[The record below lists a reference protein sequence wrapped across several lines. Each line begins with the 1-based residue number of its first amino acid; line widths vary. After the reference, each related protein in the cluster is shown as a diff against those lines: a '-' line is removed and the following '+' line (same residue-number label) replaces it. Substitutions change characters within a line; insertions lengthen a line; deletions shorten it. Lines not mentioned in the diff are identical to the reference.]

1 MPMYIFFSHTHVNIA
16 VMLNSPIFKIV
27 SEDMYTKHEDIL
39 GLTVA
44 FLDFHLIKKALF
56 MLSAINYLLPKLQC
70 PACVCTEPEIR
81 SEFCSPPPD
90 VLHL

>member
-1 MPMYIFFSHTHVNIA
+1 M
-16 VMLNSPIFKIV
+16 
-27 SEDMYTKHEDIL
+27 KHEDIL

-44 FLDFHLIKKALF
+44 SLDFHLIKKALF
-56 MLSAINYLLPKLQC
+56 MLSAINCLLPKLQC

>member
-1 MPMYIFFSHTHVNIA
+1 
-16 VMLNSPIFKIV
+16 
-27 SEDMYTKHEDIL
+27 MYTKDEDIL

-44 FLDFHLIKKALF
+44 FLNFHLIKEVLF
-56 MLSAINYLLPKLQC
+56 MLSAVINCLLPKLQC

-81 SEFCSPPPD
+81 NEFCSPHPD